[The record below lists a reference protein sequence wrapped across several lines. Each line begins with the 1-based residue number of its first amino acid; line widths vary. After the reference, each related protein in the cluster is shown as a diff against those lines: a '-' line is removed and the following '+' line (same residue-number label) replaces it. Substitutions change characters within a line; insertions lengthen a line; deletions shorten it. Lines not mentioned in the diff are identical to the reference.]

1 MRAYL
6 SGLSHFSPRLIRRYF
21 LSACVCALLF
31 ILISS
36 LFYIFSPKPNLYQYT
51 TYSKAFL
58 DTQENLLRITLAE
71 DERYRLYQTLDTI
84 SPDLINGVLL
94 YEDQHYYEHIGVDPL
109 AILRAF
115 WNTYISGDRRIG
127 ASTITMQVA
136 RLHWRMDSSTISGK
150 IQQILRALQL
160 NRHYS
165 KDAILEAYLNLASY
179 GYNIEGIGAASLI
192 YFNKTPDKLT
202 WLESLTLSVI
212 PQNPNKRQLASPQ
225 GLTEATIA
233 RQRLFTRWIKKYP
246 ADKTKGKFLT
256 IPLHIRALKN
266 LPFDAPHFINHQLSQ
281 LSRWQGGL
289 IHTTLDSNLQRLMEK
304 GVSTYVEQQRKQG
317 IHNASALL
325 INYETNEIKAMVG
338 SADFF
343 NKKISGQVNGT
354 LAKRSPGS
362 TLKPFVYALAMDE
375 GIIHPMTMLRDA
387 HKRFGGFTPENFDR
401 QFLGPVFAR
410 TALIESRNVPAVDL
424 QARLRTRSFYDF
436 LTQANVSGLKAP
448 SHYGLSLALGG
459 GEVTMLELVGLYSAL
474 ANGGKLKPISS
485 LQTDTST
492 ETQTNTQANNKQLLS
507 PEASFLILD
516 ILRNN
521 KPPKSH
527 RNYDDFSYKNDIA
540 WKTGTSWAF
549 RDAWSVGVSGP
560 YVLAVWVGN
569 FSGEGN
575 AAFVG
580 RSAAG
585 PLLFSLFNAVFP
597 NDGWRLEDSTDIDT
611 LNIKKVAICAN
622 TGDLPGK
629 HCPRTAQSWF
639 IPGVSPIKVSN
650 IHRAITIDTK
660 TGLRTCQQS
669 ITNTQ
674 LANGINSAP
683 ATQQKVYEFW
693 PSDFLQLF
701 QQAGISLKTPP
712 AFSPECNLSDKS
724 AFGITPKIVSPLAT
738 ISYVL
743 QAHRENP
750 DTIPFSAIVDSD
762 VDTLFWF
769 VDGAYMGR
777 SKPNEFFAWQASS
790 GSFTVTVVDDSG
802 RASTGAMN
810 VVLEN

>member
-1 MRAYL
+1 M
-6 SGLSHFSPRLIRRYF
+6 HPYF
-21 LSACVCALLF
+21 LRFSYRARQSNLKYFFGAALLM
-31 ILISS
+31 LLLLLGST
-36 LFYIFSPKPNLYQYT
+36 LLYLFSPKPNIYQYT

-58 DTQENLLRITLAE
+58 DTNKKLLRITLAE
-71 DERYRLYQTLDTI
+71 DERYRLYQPLDNI
-84 SPDLINGVLL
+84 SPDLINSVLL
-94 YEDQHYYEHIGVDPL
+94 YEDQHYYEHMGIDPL
-109 AILRAF
+109 ALLRAF
-115 WNTYISGDRRIG
+115 WNTYVTGNRRIG

-136 RLHWRMDSSTISGK
+136 RLHWRMDSSTIGGK
-150 IQQILRALQL
+150 VQQILRALQL

-165 KDAILEAYLNLASY
+165 KDEILEAYLNLASY

-202 WLESLTLSVI
+202 WLEALTLSVV
-212 PQNPNKRQLASPQ
+212 PQNPNRRQLASAQ
-225 GLTEATIA
+225 GLAQATTA
-233 RQRLFTRWIKKYP
+233 RQRLFKRWVDKFP
-246 ADKTKGKFLT
+246 EDKTKEKFLS
-256 IPLHIRALKN
+256 IPLHIRSLKQ
-266 LPFDAPHFINHQLSQ
+266 LPFDAPHFINHQLSS
-281 LSRWQGGL
+281 LSRWQSGL
-289 IHTTLDSNLQRLMEK
+289 IHTTLDRNLQHLVEQ
-304 GVSTYVEQQRKQG
+304 GVKTYVQQRRKDG
-317 IHNASALL
+317 IRNAAALL
-325 INYETNEIKAMVG
+325 VNYQTHEIKAMVG

-343 NKKISGQVNGT
+343 DKEISGQVNGT

-401 QFLGPVFAR
+401 QFLGPVFAK

-424 QARLRTRSFYDF
+424 QARLRERSFFDF
-436 LTQANVSGLKAP
+436 LKEANISGLKSPA
-448 SHYGLSLALGG
+448 HYGLSLALGG
-459 GEVTMLELVGLYSAL
+459 GEVTMLELVSLYTAL
-474 ANGGKLKPISS
+474 ANGGKLKPIKS
-485 LQTDTST
+485 LKEQNGNNGKKNQ
-492 ETQTNTQANNKQLLS
+492 TQTLLT

-527 RNYDDFSYKNDIA
+527 KDYAKFNYKNNVA

-549 RDAWSVGVSGP
+549 RDAWSVGISGP
-560 YVLAVWVGN
+560 YVLATWVGN
-569 FSGEGN
+569 FNGEGN

-585 PLLFSLFNAVFP
+585 PLLFSLLNAVFP
-597 NDGWRLEDSTDIDT
+597 NISSNKGWRLEDSIDVDA
-611 LNIKKVAICAN
+611 LNIKKVDICAN
-622 TGDLPGK
+622 TGDLPGR
-629 HCPRTAQSWF
+629 HCPRTTQSWF

-650 IHRAITIDTK
+650 IHRAITIDSK

-669 ITNTQ
+669 T
-674 LANGINSAP
+674 ASPKINRDPSS
-683 ATQQKVYEFW
+683 TVQKIYEFW

-724 AFGITPKIVSPLAT
+724 AFGITPNILSPLAT

-743 QAHRENP
+743 QAHRDNP
-750 DTIPFSAIVDSD
+750 DTIPFSASADSD

-769 VDGAYMGR
+769 VDGAYVGR
-777 SKPNEFFAWQASS
+777 SKPSEAFAWLASS
-790 GSFTVTVVDDSG
+790 GSFSVTVVDDSG
-802 RASTGAMN
+802 RASTSPIK